1 MFEVKACV
9 IAEITLNLELINN
22 NFKRY
27 VIDRM

>member
-9 IAEITLNLELINN
+9 IAEITLNFELINN